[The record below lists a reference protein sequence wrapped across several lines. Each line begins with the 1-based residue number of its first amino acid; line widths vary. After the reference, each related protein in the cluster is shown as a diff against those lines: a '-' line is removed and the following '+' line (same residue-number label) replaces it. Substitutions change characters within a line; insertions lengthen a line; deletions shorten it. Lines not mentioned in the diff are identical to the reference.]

1 MLTKRIQYDMYLPDT
16 QHPYKIEQTRPLG
29 SVREYILFANQA
41 VYYSSP
47 AVIIG
52 HLTHCE
58 IMFQL

>member
-1 MLTKRIQYDMYLPDT
+1 MYLPDT